1 MKSTLTLGPSLGLC
15 SGGLGRILVSDC
27 FSASSFS
34 LDWTL
39 ELPTLLWSHIW
50 WPDLSQVLIEMDEF
64 QQEVRDRWS
73 EDSKDVVGV
82 DTWSCCCCGWR
93 ASVHKGANW
102 HNDHGG
108 RQGCPQ
114 VLDPQCFWKHLDE
127 LKIRCGVDSPASGPM
142 QWTKDGFALGL
153 DRSLPGWPNYS
164 MLEDKEGTSSE
175 AFRILFYKV

>member
-1 MKSTLTLGPSLGLC
+1 MKSTLILGPSLC

-50 WPDLSQVLIEMDEF
+50 WPDFSQLLIEMDEF

-175 AFRILFYKV
+175 AWILFYKV